1 MTTTTHGSAAG
12 DGAAPRKLLR
22 LLEALGSSEGRTQ
35 LASLAREAGMAKST
49 AHRLLGVL
57 VSEGWAAVHD
67 GGSYELGPRAR
78 ALAAAAMRD
87 PVNASVDGVLQDL
100 SRTVS
105 QTVHLGLAA
114 GDHFIYTH
122 KVEGPQGFGIASHV
136 GMRQLLHSTAIG
148 KCILAGM
155 QDTEVAELVGRTG
168 LAARTPR
175 THQTLEAL
183 LDDLSRVRAQGFA
196 LDEEENEANIRCL
209 AVPVQTGGR
218 TVGAVSISTVTL
230 LTDPDSVRG
239 FVPAARTAAFRVQEL
254 LA

>member
-1 MTTTTHGSAAG
+1 
-12 DGAAPRKLLR
+12 
-22 LLEALGSSEGRTQ
+22 
-35 LASLAREAGMAKST
+35 
-49 AHRLLGVL
+49 
-57 VSEGWAAVHD
+57 
-67 GGSYELGPRAR
+67 
-78 ALAAAAMRD
+78 MRD

-100 SRTVS
+100 SGTVS

-155 QDTEVAELVGRTG
+155 EDAEVAELVGRTG
-168 LAARTPR
+168 LAARTSR

-183 LDDLSRVRAQGFA
+183 LADLSRVRAQGFA
-196 LDEEENEANIRCL
+196 LDEEENETNIRCL
-209 AVPVQTGGR
+209 AVPVQPGGR
-218 TVGAVSISTVTL
+218 TIGAISISTVTL
-230 LTDPDSVRG
+230 LTDPDSLRG
-239 FVPAARTAAFRVQEL
+239 FVPAARAAASRVQEL

>member
-1 MTTTTHGSAAG
+1 MTPTQGSGSG
-12 DGAAPRKLLR
+12 DGAAPRKLLK

-35 LASLAREAGMAKST
+35 LSALAAEAGMAKST

-57 VSEGWAAVHD
+57 VSEGWAAVHE

-78 ALAAAAMRD
+78 AVAAAVMRD
-87 PVNASVDGVLQDL
+87 PVNASVDGILQDL
-100 SRTVS
+100 SRVAS

-114 GDHFIYTH
+114 GDQFVYTH

-155 QDTEVAELVGRTG
+155 GDGEVAELVQRTG

-175 THQTLEAL
+175 THDTVEAL
-183 LDDLSRVRAQGFA
+183 LADLARIRAQGFA

-218 TVGAVSISTVTL
+218 TIGAISISTVTL
-230 LTDPDSVRG
+230 LTDLDAVMG
-239 FVPAARTAAFRVQEL
+239 FVPAARVAALRVQDL
-254 LA
+254 LT